1 MYSVLASHPCIGDL
15 LKQKWNLVPGT
26 CQQHIANTFATFFSS
41 NLSIQKR
48 KLLKEKEKILVN

>member
-26 CQQHIANTFATFFSS
+26 CQQHMANTFATFFV
-41 NLSIQKR
+41 IEFVQKR